1 MLKSVFCT
9 VTRAT
14 IMNEVNS
21 TEKVTKISIENSS
34 DFRFQAAYLAYSK
47 AWTENTDEEQRL
59 ELNKIMQTLAANRE
73 DYSTF
78 YDRINQFVRSVPSD
92 YSGRGSFKAQ
102 NKRAWRRSEAK
113 ENRISRHRK

>member
-1 MLKSVFCT
+1 
-9 VTRAT
+9 
-14 IMNEVNS
+14 MNDDNS
-21 TEKVTKISIENSS
+21 SGKITKLLIDNPS

-47 AWTENTDEEQRL
+47 AWVENPDEGRRI
-59 ELNKIMQTLAANRE
+59 ELNKIMLSLAENKE

-78 YDRINQFVRSVPSD
+78 YDRINQYVKNDSND

-113 ENRISRHRK
+113 ENRISRHKK